1 MARPYSMDIRT
12 RVITKHEAGKTVEE
26 IASELMIKTRFVY
39 AMLRLYKTTGSVKP
53 KPATGGRKP
62 YLNEERLEQ
71 IAFLIHETPDLT
83 LEEIKE
89 ELSLDISISVI
100 CDAINKKLKLN
111 LKKNS
116 I

>member
-1 MARPYSMDIRT
+1 MPKPYTQDIRT
-12 RVITKHEAGKTVEE
+12 RVITKHKAGKTVEE
-26 IASELMIKTRFVY
+26 IANELSVSLRFVY
-39 AMLRLYKTTGSVKP
+39 EMLRLYKITGSVEAKT
-53 KPATGGRKP
+53 ATGGRKP

-71 IAFLIHETPDLT
+71 IAVLVQESPDLT

-111 LKKNS
+111 MKKNS
-116 I
+116 V